1 MTSDFK
7 SDKLMFMIAAAVIVF
22 VIVQSVFFIAKSW
35 KRAKEL
41 GISESTLKS
50 TVTSSALFTVAPAI
64 SILATVFVLANAL
77 GIVLPWIRLSVIG
90 NLAYETTAAQ
100 TTLDYWG
107 IALNKAVENPQQFA
121 TISVAMTIGS
131 IAPLLM
137 IPFLCKFLQKKVGSV
152 MGKESSAEKDETKVE
167 ATEESKKS
175 KPKSNLG
182 DVISAGA
189 FIGIVA
195 AFVAREINGRT
206 VATTNRLDE
215 FGNSIVNAEGA
226 IEKVKNITGSAGVV
240 SILVLICSMVFMT
253 ILTVICKKFKLSKLE
268 PFIMPIAMFAAMGM
282 AILFMNVLPETIT
295 SITWYEIGA
304 EV

>member
-1 MTSDFK
+1 MTGDFK
-7 SDKLMFMIAAAVIVF
+7 ADKIMFLIAAAVIVF
-22 VIVQSVFFIAKSW
+22 VIAQSVFFIVKSW

-50 TVTSSALFTVAPAI
+50 TVSSSALFTVAPAI

-107 IALNKAVENPQQFA
+107 IALNKSVSDPQQFA
-121 TISVAMTIGS
+121 TITVAMTVGS

-137 IPFLCKFLQKKVGSV
+137 IPFLCKFLQKKVGFA
-152 MGKESSAEKDETKVE
+152 MNKESEKAKSENNGDS
-167 ATEESKKS
+167 SKK
-175 KPKSNLG
+175 KTNLG
-182 DVISAGA
+182 DVISASA
-189 FIGIVA
+189 FIGIVS

-206 VATTNRLDE
+206 VATTNRLDAL
-215 FGNSIVNAEGA
+215 GNSIVNADGT

-240 SILVLICSMVFMT
+240 SILVLICSMIFMT
-253 ILTVICKKFKLSKLE
+253 VLTIVCKKFKLSKLE

-282 AILFMNVLPETIT
+282 AILFMNVLPE
-295 SITWYEIGA
+295 SVSGLTWCEIGA

>member
-1 MTSDFK
+1 MAVDFK
-7 SDKLMFMIAAAVIVF
+7 SDKIMFMIAAAVIVF
-22 VIVQSVFFIAKSW
+22 VIVQSVFFIVKSW

-50 TVTSSALFTVAPAI
+50 TVSSSALFTVAPAI

-107 IALNKAVENPQQFA
+107 IALNKAVADPQQFA
-121 TISVAMTIGS
+121 TIAVAMTVGS

-137 IPFLCKFLQKKVGSV
+137 IPFLCKFLQKKVGFA
-152 MGKESSAEKDETKVE
+152 MNKESDKNKDAE
-167 ATEESKKS
+167 ASG
-175 KPKSNLG
+175 KPKTNLG
-182 DVISAGA
+182 DVISASA
-189 FIGIVA
+189 FIGIVS

-282 AILFMNVLPETIT
+282 AILFMNVLPESIT
-295 SITWYEIGA
+295 GITWYEIGA

>member
-1 MTSDFK
+1 MTADFK
-7 SDKLMFMIAAAVIVF
+7 ADKIMFMIAAAVIVF
-22 VIVQSVFFIAKSW
+22 VIAQSVFFIVKSW

-50 TVTSSALFTVAPAI
+50 TVSSSALFTVAPAI

-107 IALNKAVENPQQFA
+107 IALNKSVSDPQQFA
-121 TISVAMTIGS
+121 TITVAMTIGS

-137 IPFLCKFLQKKVGSV
+137 IPFLCKPLQKKVGFA
-152 MGKESSAEKDETKVE
+152 MNKGKEDSEDDED
-167 ATEESKKS
+167 APKK
-175 KPKSNLG
+175 KTNLG

-206 VATTNRLDE
+206 VATTNRLDAA
-215 FGNSIVNAEGA
+215 GNSIVNADGT

-240 SILVLICSMVFMT
+240 SILVLICSMLFMT
-253 ILTVICKKFKLSKLE
+253 ILTIICKKFKLSKLE

-282 AILFMNVLPETIT
+282 AILFMNFLPE
-295 SITWYEIGA
+295 SVSGMTWYEIGA

>member
-1 MTSDFK
+1 MTGDFK
-7 SDKLMFMIAAAVIVF
+7 ADKIMFLIAAAVIVF
-22 VIVQSVFFIAKSW
+22 VIAQSVFFIVKSW

-41 GISESTLKS
+41 GISTSTLKS

-107 IALNKAVENPQQFA
+107 IALNKAVDDPQQFA

-137 IPFLCKFLQKKVGSV
+137 IPFLCKFLQKKVGSA
-152 MGKESSAEKDETKVE
+152 MNSSKGAGK
-167 ATEESKKS
+167 
-175 KPKSNLG
+175 LG
-182 DVISAGA
+182 DIISASA
-189 FIGIVA
+189 FIGIVS
-195 AFVAREINGRT
+195 AFVAREINGMT
-206 VATTNRLDE
+206 TKEVVNETAT
-215 FGNSIVNAEGA
+215 GA
-226 IEKVKNITGSAGVV
+226 IEKVKVISGSAGAV
-240 SILVLICSMVFMT
+240 SILVLICSMVFMLV
-253 ILTVICKKFKLSKLE
+253 LTLVCKKFKLTKVE

-282 AILFMNVLPETIT
+282 AILFMNVLPEIFREW
-295 SITWYEIGA
+295 TWYKLGT